1 MVSLNSRDRLQP
13 SLLDRLI
20 DPDPK
25 QKAESADTR
34 ALTRQQLRA
43 AVLRDL
49 SWLFNATRDE
59 PDPASDRTEQIAMW
73 AANPEARKSVLNFGM
88 PAFAG
93 LTLSSLDNGT
103 IENSIEAAI
112 RQFEPRIDPNT
123 LHVEVRT
130 GSQTE
135 ISHNVMQ
142 IVIRGQMWSQ
152 PVPLELLLSAD
163 MDVETGHTQVR
174 EMNR

>member
-1 MVSLNSRDRLQP
+1 MVSLNARDRLQP

-20 DPDPK
+20 DADPR
-25 QKAESADTR
+25 QSVEGADSR

-59 PDPASDRTEQIAMW
+59 PDPASDRRDEIALW
-73 AANPEARKSVLNFGM
+73 AAHDEARRSVLNYGM

-93 LTLSSLDNGT
+93 TTLASLDTGAIERG
-103 IENSIEAAI
+103 IENAI
-112 RQFEPRIDPNT
+112 RQFEPRIDPAT
-123 LHVEVRT
+123 VHVEVRT
-130 GSQTE
+130 GGQKELT
-135 ISHNVMQ
+135 HNVMS

-152 PVPLELLLSAD
+152 PVPLELLLAAD
-163 MDVETGHTQVR
+163 MDMETGHTQVR